1 MELFSDPEI
10 LEDRYDQV
18 LQSALVE
25 AVAHPTRE
33 VTPID
38 QVEGL
43 MNELVEVSR
52 DSKVVQN
59 RSLRDS
65 GRSLVFSSKGISGS
79 ALLVADRLLHLS
91 AHKRCWGSG
100 RPFADQVEDLARCRA
115 NWEKCGQ
122 DHARQLGRAFQKR
135 KKRYGSFVNSLA
147 PAVTHMVEDPDYPK
161 SAPASGHGDA
171 PLPRPL
177 GTPIHDF
184 FIQLFSH

>member
-115 NWEKCGQ
+115 NWGEVWPGPCTTTRAGVSKTQEALWFIREFAGPGRYTHGRRPGLPQKCPCFWS
-122 DHARQLGRAFQKR
+122 R
-135 KKRYGSFVNSLA
+135 
-147 PAVTHMVEDPDYPK
+147 
-161 SAPASGHGDA
+161 
-171 PLPRPL
+171 
-177 GTPIHDF
+177 
-184 FIQLFSH
+184 